1 MAPKFRRPDAQSLSA
16 FLDRE
21 PASPTGAILRL
32 AWRQGLTRE
41 EICRLTWEAVHFDR
55 DLLALEDREVPLH
68 ADTRQ
73 CLERRWDLYR
83 TRSPFVILSDRDKT
97 PLTPESVSRLAR
109 RAFQAMGQPEL
120 KLMDLRHDFILR
132 ELAVHDWPYVARIS
146 GMTVGTLQSTFLPEL
161 DARPLPQQEEKK
173 PLDEFSLWR
182 LMQRERTSPAGLAL
196 WLTWQM
202 GLREQ
207 DIIALTWDQVD
218 LETGELLQNEERIP
232 LTSALCRILEE
243 VHSRRSPEDDPHI
256 LLTPRSGRP
265 LDKAYLSK
273 LVRTAL
279 IRGGVEDLTLR
290 DLRRGLREDQETALL
305 HLAERQRSLSRAEA
319 AEFLAVQEPAA
330 YGVLKKLT
338 DRGKLVRV
346 GKRYYPAGSIVPPE
360 RHQEEVCRYIAAEGF
375 AYRQDIAKLLGLQD
389 RQCTVLL
396 KSMVSAEQLVQEKK
410 KYFLKQG

>member
-1 MAPKFRRPDAQSLSA
+1 
-16 FLDRE
+16 
-21 PASPTGAILRL
+21 
-32 AWRQGLTRE
+32 
-41 EICRLTWEAVHFDR
+41 
-55 DLLALEDREVPLH
+55 
-68 ADTRQ
+68 
-73 CLERRWDLYR
+73 
-83 TRSPFVILSDRDKT
+83 
-97 PLTPESVSRLAR
+97 
-109 RAFQAMGQPEL
+109 
-120 KLMDLRHDFILR
+120 
-132 ELAVHDWPYVARIS
+132 
-146 GMTVGTLQSTFLPEL
+146 
-161 DARPLPQQEEKK
+161 
-173 PLDEFSLWR
+173 
-182 LMQRERTSPAGLAL
+182 MQRERTSPAGLAL

-290 DLRRGLREDQETALL
+290 DLRRGLREDQEAALL

-319 AEFLAVQEPAA
+319 AEFLAIQEPAA